1 MKIIL
6 LKRCKQGNIGDIVTV
21 KDGFARNYLIPRA
34 IAQRATPQ
42 NLKAFEDRR
51 HEIEMIENQLLQSAE
66 TIRNQIGK
74 VAINLIREASRD
86 MKLYGAISQRDIAH
100 AIKELCG
107 IEIDY
112 HKVIIPHKI
121 KEVGICSD
129 VYIKLHHDVIVPVEL
144 NILPQ
149 ESK

>member
-51 HEIEMIENQLLQSAE
+51 HEIEMIENQLY
-66 TIRNQIGK
+66 NQQ
-74 VAINLIREASRD
+74 
-86 MKLYGAISQRDIAH
+86 KL
-100 AIKELCG
+100 
-107 IEIDY
+107 
-112 HKVIIPHKI
+112 
-121 KEVGICSD
+121 
-129 VYIKLHHDVIVPVEL
+129 
-144 NILPQ
+144 
-149 ESK
+149 

>member
-1 MKIIL
+1 
-6 LKRCKQGNIGDIVTV
+6 
-21 KDGFARNYLIPRA
+21 
-34 IAQRATPQ
+34 
-42 NLKAFEDRR
+42 
-51 HEIEMIENQLLQSAE
+51 
-66 TIRNQIGK
+66 
-74 VAINLIREASRD
+74 

-149 ESK
+149 ESKSKISCFSMEGWPSGRRRMPGKHVYVLRNKGSNPFPSASVKPISHSMKFFFQQTDPC